1 MQSRADGKRI
11 LGYKT
16 PKGEVARYD
25 TATND
30 YAKGFPHGGIKT
42 MFKPKEGK
50 KYFYRRMKAE
60 HGTDQ
65 D

>member
-16 PKGEVARYD
+16 PEGEVVRYD

-30 YAKGFPHGGIKT
+30 YAKGFPNGGIKT
-42 MFKPKEGK
+42 MFKPDAGVV
-50 KYFYRRMKAE
+50 YFRKRMRVE